1 MTRRATWA
9 IVACAVAGLMLL
21 PAIVASPPVL
31 AWNASASVPIGLYA
45 VRPAGALRVGQLVF
59 AMPPGP
65 LAAFLA
71 YRDYLP
77 ERVPLLKHVAAL
89 PSQQVCRT
97 GTTITIDGIFAAIAL
112 TRDSRDR
119 SLPAWSGCRT
129 ISQNEVFLL
138 NSDVRDSL
146 DGRYFGPLP
155 ISSIIGSAVPIWTER
170 DQTRAV
176 RRARGEAPTVSSSPA
191 RRT

>member
-1 MTRRATWA
+1 MTRRAAWT
-9 IVACAVAGLMLL
+9 IVACTATSLMLL

-31 AWNASASVPIGLYA
+31 AWNASASVPIGLYV
-45 VRPAGALRVGQLVF
+45 VRPVGALRVGQLVF
-59 AMPPGP
+59 AMPPEP

-71 YRDYLP
+71 ARNYLP

-89 PSQQVCRT
+89 PAQQVCRIGAT
-97 GTTITIDGIFAAIAL
+97 VTINGIVVATAL

-119 SLPAWSGCRT
+119 LLPAWNGCRT
-129 ISQNEVFLL
+129 IAQGEVFLL
-138 NSDVRDSL
+138 NRDVRDSL

-155 ISSIIGSAVPIWTER
+155 VSSIIGSAVPIWTER
-170 DQTRAV
+170 TEGRAV
-176 RRARGEAPTVSSSPA
+176 HGARTDAPAVSPPPT

>member
-59 AMPPGP
+59 AMPPEP

-71 YRDYLP
+71 ARDYLP

-89 PSQQVCRT
+89 PGQQVCRIGVT
-97 GTTITIDGIFAAIAL
+97 VTIDGVIAGIAL
-112 TRDSRDR
+112 MRDSRHR

-129 ISQNEVFLL
+129 IAAGQVFLM
-138 NSDVRDSL
+138 NRSVPDSL

-155 ISSIIGSAVPIWTER
+155 VSSIIGSAVPIWTER

-176 RRARGEAPTVSSSPA
+176 RRARSEAPTVSPSPA